1 MVSVCLFRAGA
12 NDNIIPDTAEIREID
27 SVQAGAYI
35 DVTVALTED
44 YPVGSFVAVI
54 DSGQDAFWARAVAEV
69 TTAEELKRLRFNAR
83 ML

>member
-1 MVSVCLFRAGA
+1 MFIQNPLDPG
-12 NDNIIPDTAEIREID
+12 TAEVREID
-27 SVQAGAYI
+27 SVQAGSYI

-54 DSGQDAFWARAVAEV
+54 GSGQDVFWARPVADI